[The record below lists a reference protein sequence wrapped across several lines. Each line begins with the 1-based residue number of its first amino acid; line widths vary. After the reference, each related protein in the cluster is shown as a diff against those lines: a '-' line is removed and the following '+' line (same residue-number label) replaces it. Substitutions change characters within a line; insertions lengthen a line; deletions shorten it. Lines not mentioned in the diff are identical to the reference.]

1 MQNKG
6 VSPSLTTGGV
16 HVTKII
22 PTWDMI
28 SQHVEQ
34 PTEKTNPALAGV
46 VASHDEQ
53 GVSALTSIAKA
64 FAVLERVVQQ
74 QSPQAGASVAEL
86 SRALSLASS
95 TTHRLLQILKQL
107 GYVRQNQETTRY
119 EASMKIAAL
128 GNVVLKQYSVKE
140 RVLPLIRE
148 AAQTVGECVSFT
160 TLQGDEGILV
170 KRVEGTRA
178 LQVVTR
184 NRRVPLYCT
193 AAGKAML
200 ACLDAG
206 LVNSYLERTPLNP
219 VTEYTIT
226 SPATLRAEIQ
236 QIRRL
241 GYALDR
247 EEFGAGVRCV
257 AVPVL
262 IRNDNLAAISISAL
276 APRFTK
282 QRMEEVAACLQ
293 QIVVKHGV
301 KLALLPES

>member
-1 MQNKG
+1 MILADKEG
-6 VSPSLTTGGV
+6 KTGARRGKS
-16 HVTKII
+16 T
-22 PTWDMI
+22 D
-28 SQHVEQ
+28 
-34 PTEKTNPALAGV
+34 
-46 VASHDEQ
+46 DEQ
-53 GVSALTSIAKA
+53 EVLGVTSIAKA

-86 SRALSLASS
+86 SRALGLASS

-107 GYVRQNQETTRY
+107 GYVTQNQETARY
-119 EASMKIAAL
+119 LAGMKIAAL
-128 GNVVLKQYSVKE
+128 GGVVLTRYSIKE

-148 AAQTVGECVSFT
+148 AAQTVGESVSLT
-160 TLQGDEGILV
+160 SLQGDEGILL

-206 LVNSYLERTPLNP
+206 LVNSYLGRTPLNP
-219 VTEYTIT
+219 ITQYTIT
-226 SPATLRAEIQ
+226 SPATLRVEIE

-241 GYALDR
+241 GYALDQV
-247 EEFGAGVRCV
+247 EFGAGMRCV

-301 KLALLPES
+301 KLALLPESEGGHLELYKKSPDQ